1 MQVVQGAASSGRLDN
16 VAVVPETEDQVAAA
30 AATTA
35 AQQQQPRQ
43 QQSVSAAA
51 AAAAD
56 EAVAAAEQAHARQQR
71 QLAREQRRQAREQA
85 EQGQHQG
92 SDPAQ
97 QGGSKGK
104 EGGEQE
110 EEDEEEEAE
119 EEEDSQAAL
128 LRFVAHLRDAGIRGD
143 ALGLAAGQG
152 CPALQPLGRCECP
165 VVAARRQLSNRPRQ
179 TATPCIPARLCSPC
193 RRQVD
198 RQWGGPLL

>member
-1 MQVVQGAASSGRLDN
+1 M
-16 VAVVPETEDQVAAA
+16 
-30 AATTA
+30 
-35 AQQQQPRQ
+35 
-43 QQSVSAAA
+43 SAAA

-85 EQGQHQG
+85 EQGQQQG

-110 EEDEEEEAE
+110 EEDEEEAE
-119 EEEDSQAAL
+119 EEEEDAQAAL
-128 LRFVAHLRDAGIRGD
+128 LRFVAHLQDAEIRGE

-152 CPALQPLGRCECP
+152 CPALHPLGRCECLLWWLP
-165 VVAARRQLSNRPRQ
+165 ACSSATSRAKLQRPASR
-179 TATPCIPARLCSPC
+179 PAPLC
-193 RRQVD
+193 RRQID